1 VTILIP
7 GRTCAEVLP
16 APRGGLLVDGRD
28 YYRAFYQA
36 ACRAEHYLLIAA
48 WQLDSAVHLLRGDDA
63 DGAPHPIELLPF
75 LVSLCEAR
83 PALEIHLLAW
93 DASSLF
99 ALEREPLQ
107 ARIFQRAHPRIHYR
121 LDAVHPMSAS
131 HHQKLVVVDRAVAF
145 VGGMDVCFSRWDR
158 RGHALRDP
166 DRSNRRGRPYA
177 PYHDIQCWLEG
188 DAVDTLT
195 SWFGERWRRATG
207 QALSLPP
214 LPATRI
220 EVDASLPVTAER
232 IGLARTQPRLIE
244 PAVEAVDELRAMHV
258 DAIAAARSL
267 IYVENQ
273 YLSADDVHRALLAR
287 LAEPSQPPLEV
298 VLVLPA
304 RTKAL
309 KERLSLGLRQARIL
323 RELSAAAERGGH
335 RLGAYYTTAPGDDGE
350 AAEVYIHAKL
360 LCVDDRFLL
369 VSSANL
375 TNRSMGLDTELGVAW
390 ESASAEPSIAAA
402 RVDLLREHTGV
413 DADEAARLF
422 ATAAGLVGRL
432 DQRVDGGGDEPS
444 WRLRRHPMDEVRGD
458 LLGRLLPAD
467 LLLFDPDGPVFDD
480 ALHELT
486 EGTGDATLVERVASA
501 WSTARAGL
509 ARAAV
514 SDDEP
519 ADGDDELA
527 EPSPVDPT
535 AQA

>member
-1 VTILIP
+1 VTILAP
-7 GRTCAEVLP
+7 GRTCAEILP
-16 APRGGLLVDGRD
+16 APRGGLLIDGRD

-36 ACRAEHYLLIAA
+36 ASRAERYLLIAA
-48 WQLDSAVHLLRGDDA
+48 WQLDSGVRLLRGDDA
-63 DGAPHPIELLPF
+63 DGAAHPVELLPL

-83 PALEIHLLAW
+83 PELEIHLLAW

-107 ARIFQRAHPRIHYR
+107 ARTFQRAHPRIHYR

-145 VGGMDVCFSRWDR
+145 VGGMDLCFSRWDR
-158 RGHALRDP
+158 RDHATGDP
-166 DRSNRRGRPYA
+166 DRRDRRGRSYG

-195 SWFGERWRRATG
+195 GWFGERWRRATG
-207 QALSLPP
+207 EALSLPP
-214 LPATRI
+214 LPVARGADV
-220 EVDASLPVTAER
+220 EASLPVAAER

-244 PAVEAVDELRAMHV
+244 PAVEAIDELRALHL
-258 DAIAAARSL
+258 DAIAAARQL

-273 YLSADDVHRALLAR
+273 YLSSDDVHRALLAR
-287 LAEPSQPPLEV
+287 LAEPSEPPLEV
-298 VLVLPA
+298 VLILPA

-323 RELSAAAERGGH
+323 RELTAAAERGGH
-335 RLGAYYTTAPGDDGE
+335 HLGAYYTTAPGGAGD

-360 LCVDDRFLL
+360 LTVDDRFLL
-369 VSSANL
+369 ISSANL

-390 ESASAEPSIAAA
+390 ESAAAEPTIAAA

-422 ATAAGLVGRL
+422 TTAAGLVGRL
-432 DQRVDGGGDEPS
+432 DQRVDGDAEPW

-458 LLGRLLPAD
+458 LLGRLLPDD

-486 EGTGDATLVERVASA
+486 EGSGDATFVERIATA
-501 WSTARAGL
+501 WTTARGGL
-509 ARAAV
+509 ARGAI

-519 ADGDDELA
+519 VDGDDEQA
-527 EPSPVDPT
+527 EPSPAPDP
-535 AQA
+535 A